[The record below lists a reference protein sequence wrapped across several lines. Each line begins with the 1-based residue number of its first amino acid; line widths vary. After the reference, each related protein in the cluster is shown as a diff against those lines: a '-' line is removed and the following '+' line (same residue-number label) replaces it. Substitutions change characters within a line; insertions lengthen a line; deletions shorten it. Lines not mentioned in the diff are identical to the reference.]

1 MSLHSLLAV
10 VKRLMM
16 ILALFMLVAGKRTQ
30 SMKISQHSLLAGARK
45 VEKSETYFSL
55 VEAKPSP
62 LIYARKMHMGMI
74 MSSS

>member
-16 ILALFMLVAGKRTQ
+16 ILALFMLVAGKRTL